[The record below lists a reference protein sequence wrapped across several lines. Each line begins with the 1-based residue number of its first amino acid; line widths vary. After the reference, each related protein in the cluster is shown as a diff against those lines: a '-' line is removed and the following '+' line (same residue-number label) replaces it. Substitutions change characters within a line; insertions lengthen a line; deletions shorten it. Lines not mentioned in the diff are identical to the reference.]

1 MAPGQTMFWHDVVI
15 IKYFLMSEEESE
27 IIAKTGIMER
37 LVGVV
42 GTDTKID
49 RRKAT
54 WLGQKIMKR
63 QVGSESKII
72 MELKDET
79 ERIRT
84 AREIFEVSIDDS
96 AAKYIEGRASLISKH
111 TDVKVD

>member
-1 MAPGQTMFWHDVVI
+1 MFGHDIVI

-27 IIAKTGIMER
+27 IIEKTGIMER

-49 RRKAT
+49 MPKAT
-54 WLGQKIMKR
+54 WLGQKIMARGRVKR
-63 QVGSESKII
+63 QVGSESEII
-72 MELKDET
+72 MELKDED
-79 ERIRT
+79 ERIRA
-84 AREIFEVSIDDS
+84 AREIFEVNIDYS